1 MADKRHDVVSA
12 ISLALVLLFASPVWA
27 QIDVGDFTITGAAEV
42 GGLPRNLSGQKSK
55 FEEYRDVPETVVVP
69 ELELKLESKKNDFY
83 LDFDAAK
90 VGRDDQNFR
99 LRMGRYGLLD
109 MEFEWD
115 QIPHRFNVDNAATPF
130 SESNGTFTLG
140 SKPTVAGNCPS
151 AGGVSG
157 WVNTCS
163 HPIDLSVLN
172 GFARF
177 KLRYTP
183 SPGWTFSAGY
193 SSQNTNG
200 DRAFG
205 TVTNGFNNIVELAEP
220 IDYQTHNVELGG
232 EYAGSWWTL
241 GLKYNASLFHN
252 NTSTLVWDNPFNTS
266 GVGSA
271 CADAVGATCR
281 GRIDLYPSNQA
292 HTFTLTGTAK
302 LPLKTHFLGT
312 ASYGGRFQDDKFL
325 PFTINQA
332 LAPFS
337 STASLNRKDLDGD
350 VRPTMINLTAVNRY
364 VDRLDL
370 KAHYRYYDLDN
381 RSKSL
386 FLNQGYIR
394 EDTGAPVN
402 AADLLRSFAYAY
414 SKQNIGFDASYD
426 FTRWLNGKFSY
437 GWERMHRERREVLN
451 SNEHSFGP
459 TFDIKPNTWLLF
471 RASYRRYL
479 RDAHDY
485 DAGRLVVVETGL
497 TPEEIREERL
507 EALRKFDEAA
517 RNRNKLSLFSQISPL
532 QNLTFHGGFDLIT
545 DDYPR
550 TDIGTQKD
558 TNYSPSVGFIYA
570 PVEWASFFGDYNWE
584 RFDWKMQA
592 MQRNNAAQTPQSDPT
607 RLWTSRGTDRIN
619 TFSLGS
625 DLKLIENLLGLRLQY
640 GFSYAESIVHASGST
655 CAGCTPATNYPS
667 LTNRWHELLARFTYA
682 LHKNVDLK
690 FGYYFNRYSSKDY
703 GVDIM
708 RLWMGNVDSGTA
720 NSIFLGDRGKGAYE
734 AHVGFVGLRLKF

>member
-1 MADKRHDVVSA
+1 MARKKIDVVPF
-12 ISLALVLLFASPVWA
+12 ISVALILSFASVVRA
-27 QIDVGDFTITGAAEV
+27 QIDVGNFTITGSAEV
-42 GGLPRNLSGQKSK
+42 DGLPRNLSGQRSK
-55 FEEYRDVPETVVVP
+55 FEEYRDVPETVIVP
-69 ELELKLESKKNDFY
+69 ELELKIESKENDFY
-83 LDFDAAK
+83 LDFDAGKA
-90 VGRDDQNFR
+90 GRDDQNFR

-151 AGGVSG
+151 VGGVSG

-163 HPIDLSVLN
+163 HRVDLSLIH

-183 SPGWTFSAGY
+183 SPGWMFSARY
-193 SSQNTNG
+193 SSQNGNG

-205 TVTNGFNNIVELAEP
+205 TVTNQFTNIVELAEP
-220 IDYQTHNVELGG
+220 IDYQTHSIELGG
-232 EYAGSWWTL
+232 EYAASWWTL
-241 GLKYNASLFHN
+241 ALKYNASLFHN
-252 NTSTLVWDNPFNTS
+252 NTSTLVWDNPFSTS
-266 GVGSA
+266 GGLGSA
-271 CADAVGATCR
+271 CVDAIGSTCR
-281 GRIDLYPSNQA
+281 GRIDLYPSNLA
-292 HTFTLTGTAK
+292 HTFSLTGTAK
-302 LPLKTHFLGT
+302 LPLKTTFLGT
-312 ASYGGRFQDDKFL
+312 MSYGWRLQNDQFL
-325 PFTINQA
+325 PFTINNAITQ
-332 LAPFS
+332 P
-337 STASLNRKDLDGD
+337 TLNRRNLDGD
-350 VRPTMINLTAVNRY
+350 VRPMMINLTAVNRY
-364 VDRLDL
+364 IDRLDL
-370 KAHYRYYDLDN
+370 KAYYRYYDLEN

-386 FLNQGYIR
+386 FLDQGYIR
-394 EDTGAPVN
+394 EDTGAAVN

-414 SKQNIGFDASYD
+414 SKQNIGLDAGYD

-459 TFDIKPNTWLLF
+459 TLDIKPNSWSLF

-479 RDAHDY
+479 RDAHAY
-485 DAGRLVVVETGL
+485 DAGRLVVTETGL

-517 RNRNKLSLFSQISPL
+517 RNRDKFSFFTQVSPFEM
-532 QNLTFHGGFDLIT
+532 LTLHAGFEFINDR
-545 DDYPR
+545 YPR
-550 TDIGTQKD
+550 SAAGLKTDI
-558 TNYSPSVGFIYA
+558 NYSPSVGFVYA
-570 PVEWASFFGDYNWE
+570 PAQWATLFGDYNWE
-584 RFDWKMQA
+584 RFDWKMRA
-592 MQRNNAAQTPQSDPT
+592 MERTSTAQTPALNPD

-625 DLKLIENLLGLRLQY
+625 DLKLIENLLGLRVQY
-640 GFSYAESIVHASGST
+640 GFSYAETLVHASGST
-655 CAGCTPATNYPS
+655 CAGCTRATDYPS

-708 RLWMGNVDSGTA
+708 RLWMGAVDSGTA
-720 NSIFLGDRGKGAYE
+720 SSIFLGDRGKGAYE
-734 AHVGFVGLRLKF
+734 AHVGFVGVKLKF